1 MTVRVLTSRPN
12 VTPVEAESGVIFGGG
27 PPAGSTDEANLDV
40 EMVYAMAPKA
50 TISVFQGTTGITDRM
65 DAILHH
71 MATFTPPQGHRGEL
85 QSLLRGKRQLAAG
98 DRPDGS
104 AGRVFLHGVRPELV
118 RNRVEK
124 DPPATAHSIRP

>member
-1 MTVRVLTSRPN
+1 VLTSRPN

-71 MATFTPPQGHRGEL
+71 MATFTPPSSPWRAAV
-85 QSLLRGKRQLAAG
+85 STSGK
-98 DRPDGS
+98 
-104 AGRVFLHGVRPELV
+104 
-118 RNRVEK
+118 
-124 DPPATAHSIRP
+124 ATTRSRR